1 MVASSTVFSL
11 DNGDPSL
18 AICLP
23 LPWRLNYPK
32 AKGAQQAKHGENLV
46 VTGVILFGLL
56 AKEINLSSGYS
67 SQVTNSCA

>member
-18 AICLP
+18 AISLP

-32 AKGAQQAKHGENLV
+32 AKGAQQAKHGENREV
-46 VTGVILFGLL
+46 PRVILFELL
-56 AKEINLSSGYS
+56 AKESDLSGGYS
-67 SQVTNSCA
+67 SHATNSCA